1 MKIGVV
7 GAGGVGGYYG
17 ARLASAG
24 AEVGLIARG
33 DHLAAI
39 REHGL
44 RVRADDADF
53 VVHVAASDD
62 PAKIGPCDAVIFSV
76 KSYDTDQAAALL
88 GPLLKPE
95 TGVLSLQNGV
105 DNEEKIAARIGPE
118 RVLGGVSF
126 ILAHIAEPGVVEQVG
141 SVHRV
146 IFGELDGSRTER
158 IERLLAEFRKAEIDS
173 DIAGDIRVVLWD
185 KFAFLCALAGLTAV
199 TRLPIDKLLAV
210 PETRKLFREVVR
222 EVSLVASAEG
232 VELAGDIVD
241 QKTAF
246 AESLGPDSYSSLHH
260 DLVTGRRLLLEPRR
274 RRNLAGSRR
283 RPRPPLH
290 LGAHRRPRRPRLL
303 VRLGSTGPVRG
314 ARQPPGPGGALPVA
328 WRRALGGA

>member
-1 MKIGVV
+1 MKIGIV

-53 VVHVAASDD
+53 TVRVAASDD
-62 PAKIGPCDAVIFSV
+62 PADIGPCDAVLFCV

-95 TGVLSLQNGV
+95 TGVVSLQNGV
-105 DNEEKIAARIGPE
+105 DNEEKIAVRIGPE
-118 RVLGGVSF
+118 HVIGGASF
-126 ILAHIAEPGVVEQVG
+126 ILAHIAEPGVVEQIG
-141 SVHRV
+141 SVRRV

-158 IERLLAEFRKAEIDS
+158 IERLLAEFRNAEIDS
-173 DIAGDIRVVLWD
+173 DVADDIRVVLWD

-199 TRLPIDKLLAV
+199 TRLPIDQLLAV
-210 PETRKLFREVVR
+210 PEARELFRQMVGEAA
-222 EVSLVASAEG
+222 LVARGEG
-232 VELAGDIVD
+232 VDLADDIVD

-246 AESLGPDSYSSLHH
+246 AELLGPDSFSSLHH
-260 DLVTGRRLLLEPRR
+260 DLVTGHRLELD
-274 RRNLAGSRR
+274 A
-283 RPRPPLH
+283 LH
-290 LGAHRRPRRPRLL
+290 GE
-303 VRLGSTGPVRG
+303 VT
-314 ARQPPGPGGALPVA
+314 
-328 WRRALGGA
+328 RRAARHGISVPVSEMIYALLRPWELALNAG

>member
-17 ARLASAG
+17 ARLALAG

-39 REHGL
+39 RERGL
-44 RVRADDADF
+44 RVRADDRNF
-53 VVHVAASDD
+53 TVRVPASDD
-62 PAKIGPCDAVIFSV
+62 PAEIGACDAVLFCV
-76 KSYDTDQAAALL
+76 KSYDTDQAAGLL

-95 TGVLSLQNGV
+95 TGVVSLQNGV

-118 RVLGGVSF
+118 HVLGGASF

-141 SVHRV
+141 SVRRV
-146 IFGELDGSRTER
+146 IFGELDGSRSER
-158 IERLLAEFRKAEIDS
+158 VTRLLTEFRKAEIDS
-173 DIAGDIRVVLWD
+173 DLADDIRVVLWD

-199 TRLPIDKLLAV
+199 TRLPIDELLKV
-210 PETRKLFREVVR
+210 PETRELFRQMVH
-222 EVSLVASAEG
+222 EVSLVARAEG

-246 AESLGPDSYSSLHH
+246 AETLGPDSFSSLHH
-260 DLVTGRRLLLEPRR
+260 DLVTGHRLELDALHGELRR
-274 RRNLAGSRR
+274 RAARHGLSVPVGEVIYALLRPWEVARATGSAT
-283 RPRPPLH
+283 PAP
-290 LGAHRRPRRPRLL
+290 A
-303 VRLGSTGPVRG
+303 
-314 ARQPPGPGGALPVA
+314 
-328 WRRALGGA
+328 

>member
-44 RVRADDADF
+44 RVRADDGDF
-53 VVHVAASDD
+53 TVRVAASDD
-62 PAKIGPCDAVIFSV
+62 PADIGPCDAVLFCV

-95 TGVLSLQNGV
+95 TGVVSLQNGV
-105 DNEEKIAARIGPE
+105 DNEEKIAARIGPGH
-118 RVLGGVSF
+118 VIGGASF

-141 SVHRV
+141 SVRRV

-158 IERLLAEFRKAEIDS
+158 IERLLAEFRNAEIDS
-173 DIAGDIRVVLWD
+173 DVADDIRVVLWD

-210 PETRKLFREVVR
+210 PESRNLFREMVG
-222 EVSLVASAEG
+222 EVALVARAEG
-232 VELAGDIVD
+232 VELAVDIVD

-246 AESLGPDSYSSLHH
+246 AENLGPDSFSSLHH
-260 DLVTGRRLLLEPRR
+260 DLVTGHRLELD
-274 RRNLAGSRR
+274 A
-283 RPRPPLH
+283 LH
-290 LGAHRRPRRPRLL
+290 GE
-303 VRLGSTGPVRG
+303 VT
-314 ARQPPGPGGALPVA
+314 
-328 WRRALGGA
+328 RRAARHGILVPVSEMIYSLLRPWELALG

>member
-39 REHGL
+39 RERGL
-44 RVRADDADF
+44 RVRADDGDF
-53 VVHVAASDD
+53 TVRVAASDD
-62 PAKIGPCDAVIFSV
+62 PAEIGPCDAVLFCV

-95 TGVLSLQNGV
+95 TGVVSLQNGV

-118 RVLGGVSF
+118 HVLGGVSF
-126 ILAHIAEPGVVEQVG
+126 ILAHIAEPGVVEQMG
-141 SVHRV
+141 SVRRV
-146 IFGELDGSRTER
+146 VFGELDGSRSDRVEQ
-158 IERLLAEFRKAEIDS
+158 LLAEFRRAEVDS
-173 DIAGDIRVVLWD
+173 DIADDIRVVLWD

-199 TRLPIDKLLAV
+199 TRLPIDELLAV
-210 PETRKLFREVVR
+210 PETRELFREMVR
-222 EVSLVASAEG
+222 EASIVARAEG
-232 VELAGDIVD
+232 VELAEDIVD

-246 AESLGPDSYSSLHH
+246 AERLGPDSFSSLHH
-260 DLVTGRRLLLEPRR
+260 DLVSGHRLELD
-274 RRNLAGSRR
+274 A
-283 RPRPPLH
+283 LH
-290 LGAHRRPRRPRLL
+290 GEL
-303 VRLGSTGPVRG
+303 T
-314 ARQPPGPGGALPVA
+314 
-328 WRRALGGA
+328 RRAARHGIPVPVSEMIYSLLRPWELAQRSAV

>member
-39 REHGL
+39 RERGL
-44 RVRADDADF
+44 RVRADDGDF
-53 VVHVAASDD
+53 TVRVAASDD
-62 PAKIGPCDAVIFSV
+62 PAEIGPCDAVLFCV

-95 TGVLSLQNGV
+95 TGVVSLQNGV

-118 RVLGGVSF
+118 HVLGGVSF
-126 ILAHIAEPGVVEQVG
+126 ILAHIAEPGVVEQMG
-141 SVHRV
+141 SVRRV
-146 IFGELDGSRTER
+146 VFGELDGSRSDRVEQ
-158 IERLLAEFRKAEIDS
+158 LLAEFRRAEVDS
-173 DIAGDIRVVLWD
+173 DIADDIRVVLWD

-199 TRLPIDKLLAV
+199 TRLPIDELLAV
-210 PETRKLFREVVR
+210 PETRELFREMVR
-222 EVSLVASAEG
+222 EASIVARAEG
-232 VELAGDIVD
+232 VELAEDIVD

-246 AESLGPDSYSSLHH
+246 AERLGPDSFSSLHH
-260 DLVTGRRLLLEPRR
+260 DLV
-274 RRNLAGSRR
+274 S
-283 RPRPPLH
+283 
-290 LGAHRRPRRPRLL
+290 AHRLEL
-303 VRLGSTGPVRG
+303 D
-314 ARQPPGPGGALPVA
+314 ALHGELT
-328 WRRALGGA
+328 RRAARHGIPVPVSEMIYSLLRPWELAQRSAV

>member
-105 DNEEKIAARIGPE
+105 DNEEKIAARIGLE

-141 SVHRV
+141 SVRRV
-146 IFGELDGSRTER
+146 VFGELDGSRSER
-158 IERLLAEFRKAEIDS
+158 VTQLLAEFRKAGIDT
-173 DIAGDIRVVLWD
+173 D
-185 KFAFLCALAGLTAV
+185 
-199 TRLPIDKLLAV
+199 
-210 PETRKLFREVVR
+210 
-222 EVSLVASAEG
+222 
-232 VELAGDIVD
+232 LAGDIVD

-246 AESLGPDSYSSLHH
+246 AENLGPDSYSSLHH
-260 DLVTGRRLLLEPRR
+260 DLVTGRRLELD
-274 RRNLAGSRR
+274 A
-283 RPRPPLH
+283 LH
-290 LGAHRRPRRPRLL
+290 GEL
-303 VRLGSTGPVRG
+303 T
-314 ARQPPGPGGALPVA
+314 
-328 WRRALGGA
+328 RRAARHGIPVPVSETIYSLLRPWELALDAATATAGRS